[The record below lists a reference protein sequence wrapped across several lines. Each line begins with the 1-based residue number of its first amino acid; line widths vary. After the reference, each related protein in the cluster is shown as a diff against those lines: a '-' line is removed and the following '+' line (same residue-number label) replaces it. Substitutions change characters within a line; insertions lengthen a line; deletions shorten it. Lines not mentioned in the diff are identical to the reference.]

1 MDYGMFSS
9 NGNIKVAGIVE
20 YAIVHQLP
28 WKVVY
33 QNLIDLAKFDPKQY
47 GEATDTMVRELVY
60 DAIGA
65 GERGEEFY
73 V

>member
-1 MDYGMFSS
+1 MNYGMFSS
-9 NGNIKVAGIVE
+9 EGNVAVSGIVE
-20 YAIVHQLP
+20 YAIVHELP

-33 QNLIDLAKFDPKQY
+33 QNLVDLAKFDPKQY

-65 GERGEEFY
+65 GQRGEDFY

>member
-1 MDYGMFSS
+1 MNYGMFSS
-9 NGNIKVAGIVE
+9 EGNVAVSGIVE
-20 YAIVHQLP
+20 YAIVYQLP

-33 QNLIDLAKFDPKQY
+33 QNLVDLAKFDPKQY